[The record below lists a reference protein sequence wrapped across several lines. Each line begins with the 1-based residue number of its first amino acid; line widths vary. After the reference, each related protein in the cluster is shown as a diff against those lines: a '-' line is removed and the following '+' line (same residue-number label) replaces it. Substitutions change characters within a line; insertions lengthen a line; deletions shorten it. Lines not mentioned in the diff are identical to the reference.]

1 MLKTAEPQ
9 IRRPLF
15 PSPVPLDVAGPR
27 EGGRQWRC
35 ESLPPLPL
43 PLLSIP
49 AALVLIRRRA
59 LRARRWLLSHPLMV
73 SEGRAGERLEVRN
86 ACVWDTGRAAPT
98 RSALLNVTAWPDSTH
113 GGTHR
118 DPSRFTPRRRV
129 AVNCRRFRLH
139 RRVGL
144 VEHAWPSYG
153 PGAICGP
160 VKLFN
165 HWDLK

>member
-1 MLKTAEPQ
+1 MEV
-9 IRRPLF
+9 R
-15 PSPVPLDVAGPR
+15 VPAPPT
-27 EGGRQWRC
+27 
-35 ESLPPLPL
+35 PPLP
-43 PLLSIP
+43 PLSIP

-118 DPSRFTPRRRV
+118 VLSRGAGSQLTADGSGYT
-129 AVNCRRFRLH
+129 AVS
-139 RRVGL
+139 G
-144 VEHAWPSYG
+144 W
-153 PGAICGP
+153 
-160 VKLFN
+160 
-165 HWDLK
+165 